1 MLSAPGDNRDNTDSV
16 TPGVSLSLIQQHSML
31 KCLVQWKLGTSD
43 NNKWMITLP
52 KDTLQAADCSNEKR
66 SLKYW

>member
-1 MLSAPGDNRDNTDSV
+1 MLLAPGDNRDKADSV

-31 KCLVQWKLGTSD
+31 KCLVQWKQGTSD

-52 KDTLQAADCSNEKR
+52 NDTLQSADSTNEKR
-66 SLKYW
+66 YLKYW